1 MRYCF
6 AIFGEWGMAG
16 LRWIAIVFLAAL
28 GAYFGHRL
36 TGAWAGI
43 PLGGV
48 AMGLAAYKLFA
59 GDWLISLITLVVG
72 FAVLFQLI
80 GSAPVPNVAAKGVNP
95 ALAVNDGSGEKR
107 DAGLMSDLAK
117 TVGAQV
123 EKVEK
128 SLGPKSA
135 SDSGRS
141 AGAVFKDCPTCPEMV
156 VVPAGEF
163 SMGSSPAQ
171 GAAADGREGPAHKVV
186 VRGFSAGRFAVTRGQ
201 FAEFVKATNYVT
213 DAERGGGC
221 FALLA
226 SGWGIQAQWSWRNPG
241 FKQADDHPAV
251 CISWNDTQ
259 AYAAWLSATTK
270 HKYRL
275 LSESER
281 EYTTRAGSTTAYWWG
296 DAITPEQ
303 ANYNAGATSS
313 DKTAWRKATVP
324 VHQFAA
330 NPMGLYQVHGN
341 VWEWVHDCQHDNYQ
355 EAPVD
360 GSAWVQKCVGAKRM
374 MRGGGWVSDALG
386 LRAAHRAGFAADL
399 PSHAGG
405 FRVARD

>member
-1 MRYCF
+1 
-6 AIFGEWGMAG
+6 MAG
-16 LRWIAIVFLAAL
+16 LRWIAIVFLAGL
-28 GAYFGHRL
+28 GAYFGHQM
-36 TGAWAGI
+36 TGAWVGI
-43 PLGGV
+43 PIGGI
-48 AMGLAAYKLFA
+48 AMALAAYKVFA
-59 GDWLISLITLVVG
+59 GDWLIALITVVVS
-72 FAVLFQLI
+72 FAVLFQFI
-80 GSAPVPNVAAKGVNP
+80 GSAPVPEVAGKSGSSG
-95 ALAVNDGSGEKR
+95 LAVNDGSGER
-107 DAGLMSDLAK
+107 LDPGVMASIAK

-123 EKVEK
+123 AKAEKT
-128 SLGPKSA
+128 LGFKSA
-135 SDSGRS
+135 SDGGRP
-141 AGAVFKDCPTCPEMV
+141 AGTVFKDCPTCPEMV
-156 VVPAGEF
+156 AIAAGEF
-163 SMGSSPAQ
+163 LMGSGPAQ
-171 GAAADGREGPAHKVV
+171 GGAADGREGPAHKVV
-186 VRGFSAGRFAVTRGQ
+186 VREFAAGRFAVTRGQ
-201 FAEFVKATNYVT
+201 FAEFVKATNHVT

-226 SGWGIQAQWSWRNPG
+226 TGWGIQAQWNWRNPG

-259 AYAAWLSATTK
+259 AYVAWLSTTTK
-270 HKYRL
+270 QKYRL

-303 ANYNAGATSS
+303 ANYNASATSA

-324 VHQFAA
+324 VNQFAA
-330 NPMGLYQVHGN
+330 NPKGLYQEHGN

-360 GSAWVQKCVGAKRM
+360 GSAWVQKCVGTKRM